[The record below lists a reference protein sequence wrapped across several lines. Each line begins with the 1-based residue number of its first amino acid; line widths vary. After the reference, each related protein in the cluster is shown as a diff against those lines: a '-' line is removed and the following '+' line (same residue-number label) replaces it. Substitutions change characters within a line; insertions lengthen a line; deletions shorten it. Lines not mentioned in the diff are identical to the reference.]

1 MYQDE
6 VFILFLSITAVIV
19 FIYFKTSNKGLTV
32 ASYNQIKFNL
42 PKVELT
48 NHSTTLKNNFSR
60 PHAIEMPFITDDYL
74 EANVLIKS
82 KTCINIVNNPK
93 KEEIHETVLKEQSIN
108 NLNKNSTNPSSVTY
122 SKAYN
127 ELLNLNCFPFFN
139 KKINSNCIRLS
150 KDLKGNWFHPKKAS
164 FTRGKDRVY
173 LPLHNMPMLC
183 EIIRKIETEHKSLE
197 YTGGRVYLTPK
208 SFHKSNA

>member
-1 MYQDE
+1 MYQNE
-6 VFILFLSITAVIV
+6 VFILFLLVTAFII
-19 FIYFKTSNKGLTV
+19 FIYFRISNKGLAV
-32 ASYNQIKFNL
+32 APYNQIKFNL

-48 NHSTTLKNNFSR
+48 NHSTTLKNNLSR
-60 PHAIEMPFITDDYL
+60 SHAIEMPFITDNGL
-74 EANVLIKS
+74 QKNVFIKS
-82 KTCINIVNNPK
+82 KTYINIMNN
-93 KEEIHETVLKEQSIN
+93 EEINETVLAKESIN
-108 NLNKNSTNPSSVTY
+108 NLSKTNPSSITY

-127 ELLNLNCFPFFN
+127 ELLSLNCLPFFN

-197 YTGGRVYLTPK
+197 YTGGRVYLTQE
-208 SFHKSNA
+208 SFHKSNT